1 MHLLDQPLW
10 TAKYPRT
17 RFTSPILGHLSDWP
31 TSYAHVEAAIGVPLE
46 QQVKAVSKQP
56 VPWRNDTGEVDHQG
70 AVLILMCEVLRLR
83 EAAERCGAKKAYFLR
98 TGVPLGDDY
107 VQAFIEAD
115 PEPASLFQ
123 KIVGSLKS
131 PNAPKPTERE
141 HPLAFEHEWLDDAF
155 YFLDKEMGRERQE
168 RILIDLDQNWAQQM
182 GALFGSSYQA
192 RIEAEQLTHT
202 TPQATARSTR
212 RPGL

>member
-1 MHLLDQPLW
+1 MQLLDQPLW

-31 TSYAHVEAAIGVPLE
+31 TSYSHVEAAIGVPLE
-46 QQVKAVSKQP
+46 QQAKALSKQP
-56 VPWRNDTGEVDHQG
+56 VSWRNDTGEVDHQG

-83 EAAERCGAKKAYFLR
+83 EATERCGARKAYLLR
-98 TGVPLGDDY
+98 TSIPLGDDY
-107 VQAFIEAD
+107 IQAFIEAE

-131 PNAPKPTERE
+131 NNPKPIDRE
-141 HPLAFEHEWLDDAF
+141 HRLAFDYRWLDDAL
-155 YFLDKEMGRERQE
+155 YFLDKEMDRDREGR
-168 RILIDLDQNWAQQM
+168 IVIDLDQDWSKQM
-182 GALFGSSYQA
+182 GILFGSAYQA
-192 RIEAEQLTHT
+192 RLEAIELAHT
-202 TPQATARSTR
+202 TPQATARPAR